1 MSSVASHEE
10 VRDAYRDQALRLH
23 PDRLRD
29 ASPDQARDAARQ
41 MRQVNDAWRVL
52 GDPTLRAAYDADL
65 ARAGR
70 EQRDPVL
77 PDLDGGDVDFVVDAD
92 DEAWS
97 PTPRR
102 GPVAQYLPIALL
114 LLGVVLVVVVTA
126 YAR

>member
-10 VRDAYRDQALRLH
+10 VREAYREQALLLH
-23 PDRLRD
+23 PDRQRE
-29 ASPDQARDAARQ
+29 ASPDQVRDAARQ
-41 MRQVNDAWRVL
+41 MRQVNDAWRIL

-65 ARAGR
+65 ARAERDQR
-70 EQRDPVL
+70 EPVL
-77 PDLDGGDVDFVVDAD
+77 PSVDGADVDFVVDAD

-102 GPVAQYLPIALL
+102 GPVVQYLPIALL
-114 LLGVVLVVVVTA
+114 LLGVVLIVVVTA